1 MTLPQGDRDAD
12 RTVTHIP
19 LDDLELHREGLHFL
33 ETLLSARI
41 VSSFSPFLIIQ
52 FAYQSGYFE
61 GLSYAM
67 ILLNYTMVC
76 VFLIGLWFL
85 DRNRRIVMFVIAVI
99 FAAEYSYI
107 VMGRLRDWD
116 YVNRLSTKYTFSW
129 VSLIAYGCSFVV
141 LSAVNWQ
148 VIRIVTTASRASE
161 LYSFYIISSAPVES
175 RLVQL
180 LLRVFG
186 IHPIS
191 MWLSQRWRR
200 WTAAGMF
207 FIQTCVF
214 AAFMSLTLFY
224 VFLYFP
230 TLANGLA
237 FFAPCFDPEKANY
250 QCWILLPMSPFLI
263 GGIHVAGLIAIMILL
278 IVLRFAARS
287 FTRTSLENLI
297 SKDQRPIILF
307 LRSFRDD
314 QVKLKKPRSGIVMR
328 MVSFGEPRPMLDHIL
343 LEEGT
348 CYGPVVALGAPGVR
362 RPFGAAR
369 TYVSNEQWRETV
381 IEFCR
386 QSGMV
391 VVTVDE
397 TESVRWEVQHI
408 LAQKHLP
415 KTLFL
420 LPPRLIGSAEVGR
433 ILPLVLT
440 QVGEPAP
447 EWISTLV
454 HLLQTEQRYCVGW
467 FWKTEHQV
475 EVLTTRRNSYV
486 AYAIAVGIFLSR
498 FRAR

>member
-1 MTLPQGDRDAD
+1 MTPPQDDNRDTDR
-12 RTVTHIP
+12 VLTHVP

-41 VSSFSPFLIIQ
+41 VSSFSPSLIIQ
-52 FAYQSGYFE
+52 FGYQSGYFE

-85 DRNRRIVMFVIAVI
+85 DRNRRTIMFVMAVI
-99 FAAEYSYI
+99 FSAEYSYI
-107 VMGRLRDWD
+107 VMGQLRDWD
-116 YVNRLSTKYTFSW
+116 YVNRLSTRYTFSW

-141 LSAVNWQ
+141 LSAVAWR
-148 VIRIVTTASRASE
+148 VIRIVTKASRASE
-161 LYSFYIISSAPVES
+161 LYSSYIISSPPGES
-175 RLVQL
+175 RLGQF

-191 MWLSQRWRR
+191 MWLSGRWQR
-200 WTAAGMF
+200 WTAAGLF
-207 FIQTCVF
+207 FLQTCVF
-214 AAFMSLTLFY
+214 AGFISLTLFF

-230 TLANGLA
+230 IFANSLA
-237 FFAPCFDPEKANY
+237 FFAPCFDPQKATY
-250 QCWILLPMSPFLI
+250 QCWIMLPISPFLV
-263 GGIHVAGLIAIMILL
+263 GGIQAAGLIGIMILL
-278 IVLRFAARS
+278 ILLRFAARS
-287 FTRTSLENLI
+287 FTRTSLENLV
-297 SKDQRPIILF
+297 SKDQRPVILF

-314 QVKLKKPRSGIVMR
+314 QVKLKKPRSGIIMR

-348 CYGPVVALGAPGVR
+348 RYGPVVALGAPGRR

-381 IEFCR
+381 MEFCR

-408 LAQKHLP
+408 LAEKHLP

-420 LPPRLIGSAEVGR
+420 LPPRLIGPEQVARV
-433 ILPLVLT
+433 LPLVLT
-440 QVGEPAP
+440 QSGEPAP
-447 EWISTLV
+447 DWISNLV
-454 HLLQTEQRYCVGW
+454 PLLKTEQRYCIGW
-467 FWKTEHQV
+467 FCKTEHQV

-486 AYAIAVGIFLSR
+486 AYGIAVGIFLSR
-498 FRAR
+498 R